1 MKIGELGI
9 MITEKLIVI
18 LTWRKEMEIH
28 KILGILFL
36 IIGIILIFSSLIK
49 LSLFILIVINGFI
62 ISIIGIILI
71 NENYYKLLRHKLYQ
85 LKGKILGYY

>member
-1 MKIGELGI
+1 

>member
-1 MKIGELGI
+1 
-9 MITEKLIVI
+9 
-18 LTWRKEMEIH
+18 MEIH